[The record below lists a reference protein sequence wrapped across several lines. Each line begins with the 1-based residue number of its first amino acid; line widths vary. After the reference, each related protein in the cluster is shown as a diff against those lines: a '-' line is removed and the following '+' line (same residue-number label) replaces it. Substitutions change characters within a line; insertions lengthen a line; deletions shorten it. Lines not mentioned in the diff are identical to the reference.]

1 MAKRAHLINAAC
13 LDDYALMAAQVTEGF
28 SVQTAFELGAALD
41 ISREQLATVIGIP
54 ERTLH
59 RRLQHDER
67 LRTDESERVWRVQ
80 RLFRKAAEVFESDRR
95 AREWFV
101 SSHPKALGGKTP
113 LEFAATEPGAREVE
127 NLLGRIEHGVFS

>member
-1 MAKRAHLINAAC
+1 MAKRAHLINSAY
-13 LDDYALMAAQVTEGF
+13 LDDYAFMAARVSEGF
-28 SVQTAFELGAALD
+28 SVQAALELGAELD

-67 LRTDESERVWRVQ
+67 LRADESERVWRVL
-80 RLFRKAAEVFESDRR
+80 RLFRKAVQVLESEQR
-95 AREWFV
+95 ARQWFV
-101 SSHPKALGGKTP
+101 SHPKALAGKTP
-113 LEFAATEPGAREVE
+113 LEFAATEPGAREIE